1 MQLFRSFVIGA
12 LGLAA
17 LSQRAPAQTPGT
29 PIPTRT
35 VIGINPLGLPAD
47 IGTLEIESLE
57 IESAVAQGMTVG
69 AAGSYIDVRD
79 TRFTTL
85 EFKLRYYPGDVVLR
99 GLSVGATAGS
109 TRFSNIVND
118 SRETL
123 VAPTLGLI
131 VDYNWL
137 LGRSE
142 HFLIGTGV
150 GTKRVLASEEARARV
165 DVDRAVFTARL
176 IVGVAF

>member
-1 MQLFRSFVIGA
+1 MFRRFVIGA
-12 LGLAA
+12 MVVTTAA
-17 LSQRAPAQTPGT
+17 FSVVAGAQAGR
-29 PIPTRT
+29 IPTRT

-47 IGTLEIESLE
+47 IGTIE
-57 IESAVAQGMTVG
+57 IESAVAQGITLG
-69 AAGSYIDVRD
+69 ATGSYIDVSD

-118 SRETL
+118 NRETL

-150 GTKRVLASEEARARV
+150 GTKRVLASDEARARAN
-165 DVDRAVFTARL
+165 VDRAVFTARL